1 MWSDTAAFLALGGLG
16 GAKGLELIRLLLVL
30 VVGAWWLVYLQ
41 RALRGVFVNV
51 GLDRLEQV
59 LVLLVRAVL
68 AILSGVHL

>member
-1 MWSDTAAFLALGGLG
+1 MWSDTAALFALGGLG
-16 GAKGLELIRLLLVL
+16 GTKGLELIRLLLVL
-30 VVGAWWLVYLQ
+30 VVSAWWLVYLQ